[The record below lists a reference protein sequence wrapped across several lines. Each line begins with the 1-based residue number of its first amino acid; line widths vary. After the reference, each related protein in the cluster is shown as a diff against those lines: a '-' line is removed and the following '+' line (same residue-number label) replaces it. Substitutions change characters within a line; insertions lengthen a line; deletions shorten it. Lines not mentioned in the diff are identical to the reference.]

1 MPASFSKDAL
11 HVTKADIIERVSDEL
26 GGLAKK
32 EAADMVEIVLELI
45 KETLASGES
54 VKLPGF
60 GNFLVRDKTTRRGRN
75 PKTGEEM
82 MLEAR
87 RVLTFKPSN
96 RLKTAINA

>member
-1 MPASFSKDAL
+1 M
-11 HVTKADIIERVSDEL
+11 HMTKADIIERVSDEL
-26 GGLAKK
+26 GGLSKK
-32 EAADMVEIVLELI
+32 EAVDMVEIVLELI

-60 GNFLVRDKTTRRGRN
+60 GNFVVRYKTTRRGRN

-96 RLKTAINA
+96 RLKATINA